1 MASQLV
7 RLRSILTV
15 LLGLALSTTALAEV
29 ATAHPMGNFSISHYS
44 GLTVH
49 PNRVEIRYL
58 LDMAYN
64 NSTSDTGH

>member
-7 RLRSILTV
+7 RLRIALTV
-15 LLGLALSTTALAEV
+15 LLGLTLCVIPLPGV

-49 PNRVEIRYL
+49 PNRVELR
-58 LDMAYN
+58 
-64 NSTSDTGH
+64 